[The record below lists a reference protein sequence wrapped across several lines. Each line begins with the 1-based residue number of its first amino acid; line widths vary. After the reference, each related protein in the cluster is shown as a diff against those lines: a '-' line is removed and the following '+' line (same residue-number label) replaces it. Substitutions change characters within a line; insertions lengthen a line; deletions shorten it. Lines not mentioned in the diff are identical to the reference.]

1 MLIADKLQLQA
12 GANTTRGV
20 FFATREQVP
29 CVKLLI
35 KHLVDYLRG
44 SFLIDY
50 MAVGHSPLYYELL
63 IVCNNYMYIYATQ
76 CICVCTY

>member
-1 MLIADKLQLQA
+1 MLIADKLQLQG
-12 GANTTRGV
+12 GANITRGV

-29 CVKLLI
+29 HVKLLI
-35 KHLVDYLRG
+35 KHLVAYLTG

-63 IVCNNYMYIYATQ
+63 MVVIPRSINKLYPVGIP
-76 CICVCTY
+76 IDF

>member
-29 CVKLLI
+29 RVKLLI
-35 KHLVDYLRG
+35 KHLVDYLTG

-63 IVCNNYMYIYATQ
+63 ILRIVCFTDLFYTS
-76 CICVCTY
+76 